1 MPRGQTKRETPDDDG
16 SYLWERCY
24 DCGHRLRF
32 ASDGCPQCGIHF
44 DGRKTPKKFPEHCE
58 CERCTAARNGLREN
72 A

>member
-1 MPRGQTKRETPDDDG
+1 MAKKDDG

-44 DGRKTPKKFPEHCE
+44 DGRKDPKKWPERCD
-58 CERCTAARNGLREN
+58 CERCTDARSKKPEGQ
-72 A
+72 